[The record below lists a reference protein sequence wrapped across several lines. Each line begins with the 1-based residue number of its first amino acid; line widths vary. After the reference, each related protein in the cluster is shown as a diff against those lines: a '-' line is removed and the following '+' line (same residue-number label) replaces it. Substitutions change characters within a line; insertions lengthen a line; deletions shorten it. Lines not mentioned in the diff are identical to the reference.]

1 MIDIDVNVRKR
12 IVKNVL
18 VKKKDVLV
26 LLVMI
31 KIVIEQLTLIKKLKW
46 NVNVLYYTTTS

>member
-18 VKKKDVLV
+18 VKKDVLV